1 MFWAAVLCCG
11 ESLDKLY
18 AVGVLLF
25 CMDFYWRT
33 AVAPVF
39 KCWCFNL
46 ICHNDVKCCS
56 FVFMY
61 FFFKSIVY
69 RKWLDVLTVS
79 GVGYRSFGVL

>member
-11 ESLDKLY
+11 ELDKLY
-18 AVGVLLF
+18 AVGVLLV

-33 AVAPVF
+33 AVPPVF

-46 ICHNDVKCCS
+46 ICNNDVKCYS

-69 RKWLDVLTVS
+69 RKWLDVLTVN
-79 GVGYRSFGVL
+79 GVGYRASDVM